1 MISSMQHTHE
11 PSKSGKSLQA
21 LILLADTHV
30 YKVATMNTLE
40 EELHLHEK
48 FVEVHKMLRF
58 RDVLYTAT
66 MSIISWY

>member
-1 MISSMQHTHE
+1 MSLL
-11 PSKSGKSLQA
+11 KSGKSLQA
-21 LILLADTHV
+21 LILLADSHV
-30 YKVATMNTLE
+30 CKVATMNTSE
-40 EELHLHEK
+40 EELHLREK

>member
-1 MISSMQHTHE
+1 MSLL
-11 PSKSGKSLQA
+11 KSGKSLQA
-21 LILLADTHV
+21 LILLADSHV

-58 RDVLYTAT
+58 RDVLFTANYVNYQLILVT
-66 MSIISWY
+66 F